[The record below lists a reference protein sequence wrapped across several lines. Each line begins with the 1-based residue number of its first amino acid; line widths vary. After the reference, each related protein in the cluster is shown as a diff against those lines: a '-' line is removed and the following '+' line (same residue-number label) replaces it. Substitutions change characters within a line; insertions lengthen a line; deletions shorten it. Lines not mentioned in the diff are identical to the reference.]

1 MKKKTFIMICLT
13 VIFGMVLGPLQS
25 VAAAEATWPSG
36 TYPAPATG
44 SFTRLNGLFDR
55 VSTDSSPIKSGT
67 DEVGFELN
75 ADQASKVGSVW
86 SKTPFVDLSKDKF
99 TLDMQIYLGN
109 KTGGADGLA
118 FALAGTK
125 PAGPG
130 NGGAALGIWG
140 SPEMQN
146 GTSEAVAATGTLNS
160 FAIVV
165 DTKKSVETLKSGMDK
180 NVGFPAFFS
189 SDQYIG
195 SGYPS
200 QASMYK
206 IGFPYWQTELVFT
219 GSGTGLRNFAKPLS
233 TRVNNGNWQNL
244 VVSWAK
250 TSSGGTLT
258 YQIKGAGL
266 TTVSQ
271 PITWTNAQIQ
281 SIFGSTKLFLGFTS
295 ATGAASEPHV
305 VGIKSLADFNTVS
318 GTVTLKQGNDPVTID
333 KPLNIGDK
341 LMYEYALDV
350 NNIDGRP
357 WKATN
362 IALPKGEYLDY
373 LNSGGT
379 PAKPGD
385 NLEVN
390 VTIGSETKTAHAIVQ
405 PDNLSVIITD
415 MPEFPN
421 NTESLVKFSLPV
433 QVQKHDLSS
442 FTSITHDTGT
452 FTGGTP
458 SNSYKLTNTV
468 NQANTLTYVIAANP
482 GELTLEKVPGFYFEK
497 LGVSGLEDPTVA
509 DVINGIPG
517 QNPFPATSA
526 GIDPT
531 QWLNTLGRK
540 TPAGYDGFISV
551 KDSRPTKPG
560 WTLSMK
566 LSPFTRTEGGY
577 VLGDNG
583 NTDGGKA
590 QIVLIDTNPQAQL
603 KVASIKDNGNDTV
616 VKSMPAGNSDW
627 DLKDDSSTAP
637 ITQALMSIEK
647 TPSVHAGKYSSTATW
662 TLANA
667 PQ

>member
-13 VIFGMVLGPLQS
+13 VIFGMVLGPLQP

-125 PAGPG
+125 PTKSG
-130 NGGAALGIWG
+130 NGGASLGVWG
-140 SPEMQN
+140 LPEMQ
-146 GTSEAVAATGTLNS
+146 GGSSVGVAATGTLNS

-180 NVGFPAFFS
+180 NVGYPAFFS

-206 IGFPYWQTELVFT
+206 IGLPYWQTELVFT
-219 GSGTGLRNFAKPLS
+219 GSGTGLRNFADPLS
-233 TRVNNGNWQNL
+233 TRVTNGNWQNL

-258 YQIKGAGL
+258 YQIKGTGL
-266 TTVSQ
+266 TTVSRS
-271 PITWTNAQIQ
+271 ITWTNAQIQ

-318 GTVTLKQGNDPVTID
+318 GTVTLKRGNDPVTID

-373 LNSGGT
+373 LNSGGA

-385 NLEVN
+385 NLDVN

-405 PDNLSVIITD
+405 SDNLSAVITD

-433 QVQKHDLSS
+433 QVQKHNA
-442 FTSITHDTGT
+442 TTIKYVTHAAGNL
-452 FTGGTP
+452 TGGAP

-468 NQANTLTYVIAANP
+468 DNSDSVKYSIAAFDP
-482 GELTLEKVPGFYFEK
+482 GELSLLVVPNFYFQK
-497 LGVSGLEDPTVA
+497 LKVGEPEPVDPEVA
-509 DVINGIPG
+509 DVIAGIPG
-517 QNPFPATSA
+517 QGKLNSSSEIAPDKWLINNSQNVSA
-526 GIDPT
+526 PGKY
-531 QWLNTLGRK
+531 LE
-540 TPAGYDGFISV
+540 V
-551 KDSRPTKPG
+551 KDTRPDKPG
-560 WTLSMK
+560 WRLSMK
-566 LSPFTRTEGGY
+566 LSPFTHADDY

-583 NTDGGKA
+583 DKGGGKA
-590 QIVLIDTNPQAQL
+590 EMVLFDVNSQTDFE
-603 KVASIKDNGNDTV
+603 VTRIKDNNQDSV
-616 VKSMPAGNSDW
+616 VKVMQAGTAEPNWSLGDAA
-627 DLKDDSSTAP
+627 SS
-637 ITQALMSIEK
+637 TQALLSVQK

>member
-109 KTGGADGLA
+109 KTSGADGLA

-146 GTSEAVAATGTLNS
+146 GTSEAVAATGTPNS

-180 NVGFPAFFS
+180 NVGYPAFFS

-206 IGFPYWQTELVFT
+206 IGLPYWQTELVFT
-219 GSGTGLRNFAKPLS
+219 GSGNGLRNFAKPLS

-373 LNSGGT
+373 LNSGGA

-385 NLEVN
+385 NLAVN
-390 VTIGSETKTAHAIVQ
+390 VTIGFETKTAHAIVQ
-405 PDNLSVIITD
+405 SDNLSAVITD

-433 QVQKHDLSS
+433 QVQKHNA
-442 FTSITHDTGT
+442 TTIKYVTHAAGNL
-452 FTGGTP
+452 TGGSP

-468 NQANTLTYVIAANP
+468 DNSDSVKYSIAAFDP
-482 GELTLEKVPGFYFEK
+482 GELSLLVVPNFYFQK
-497 LGVSGLEDPTVA
+497 LKVGEPEPVDPEVA
-509 DVINGIPG
+509 DVIAGIPG
-517 QNPFPATSA
+517 QGKLNSSSEIAPDKWLINNSQNVSA
-526 GIDPT
+526 PGKY
-531 QWLNTLGRK
+531 LE
-540 TPAGYDGFISV
+540 V
-551 KDSRPTKPG
+551 KDTRPDKPG
-560 WTLSMK
+560 WRLSMK
-566 LSPFTRTEGGY
+566 LSPFTHADDY

-583 NTDGGKA
+583 DKGGGKA
-590 QIVLIDTNPQAQL
+590 EMVLFDVNSQTDFE
-603 KVASIKDNGNDTV
+603 VTRIKDNNQDSV
-616 VKSMPAGNSDW
+616 VKVMQAGTTEPNWSLGDAA
-627 DLKDDSSTAP
+627 SS
-637 ITQALMSIEK
+637 TQALLSVQR

>member
-86 SKTPFVDLSKDKF
+86 SKTPFVDLNKDKF

-125 PAGPG
+125 PTKSG
-130 NGGAALGIWG
+130 NGGASLGVWG
-140 SPEMQN
+140 LPEMQ
-146 GTSEAVAATGTLNS
+146 GGSSVGVAATGTLNS

-165 DTKKSVETLKSGMDK
+165 DTKKSVEAFKSGMDK
-180 NVGFPAFFS
+180 NVGYPAFFS

-206 IGFPYWQTELVFT
+206 IGIPYWQTELVFT
-219 GSGTGLRNFAKPLS
+219 GSGTGLRNFADPLS
-233 TRVNNGNWQNL
+233 TRVTNGNWQNL

-258 YQIKGAGL
+258 YQIKGTGL
-266 TTVSQ
+266 TTVSRS
-271 PITWTNAQIQ
+271 ITWTNAQIQ

-333 KPLNIGDK
+333 KPLNIGDN
-341 LMYEYALDV
+341 LD
-350 NNIDGRP
+350 
-357 WKATN
+357 
-362 IALPKGEYLDY
+362 
-373 LNSGGT
+373 
-379 PAKPGD
+379 
-385 NLEVN
+385 VN

-405 PDNLSVIITD
+405 SDNLSAVITD

-433 QVQKHDLSS
+433 QVQKHNA
-442 FTSITHDTGT
+442 TTIKYVTHAAGNL
-452 FTGGTP
+452 TGGAP

-468 NQANTLTYVIAANP
+468 DNSDSVKYSIAAFDP
-482 GELTLEKVPGFYFEK
+482 GELSLLVVPNFYFQK
-497 LGVSGLEDPTVA
+497 LKVGEPEPVDPEVA
-509 DVINGIPG
+509 DVIAGIPG
-517 QNPFPATSA
+517 QGKLNSSSEIAPDKWLINNSQNVSA
-526 GIDPT
+526 PGKY
-531 QWLNTLGRK
+531 LE
-540 TPAGYDGFISV
+540 V
-551 KDSRPTKPG
+551 KDTRPDKPG
-560 WTLSMK
+560 WRLSMK
-566 LSPFTRTEGGY
+566 LSPFTHADDY

-583 NTDGGKA
+583 DKGGGKA
-590 QIVLIDTNPQAQL
+590 EMVLFDVNSQTDFE
-603 KVASIKDNGNDTV
+603 VTRIKDNNQDSV
-616 VKSMPAGNSDW
+616 VKVMQAGTTEPNWSLGDAA
-627 DLKDDSSTAP
+627 SS
-637 ITQALMSIEK
+637 TQALLSVQR

>member
-1 MKKKTFIMICLT
+1 
-13 VIFGMVLGPLQS
+13 
-25 VAAAEATWPSG
+25 
-36 TYPAPATG
+36 
-44 SFTRLNGLFDR
+44 
-55 VSTDSSPIKSGT
+55 
-67 DEVGFELN
+67 
-75 ADQASKVGSVW
+75 
-86 SKTPFVDLSKDKF
+86 
-99 TLDMQIYLGN
+99 
-109 KTGGADGLA
+109 
-118 FALAGTK
+118 
-125 PAGPG
+125 
-130 NGGAALGIWG
+130 
-140 SPEMQN
+140 MQN

-180 NVGFPAFFS
+180 NVGYPAFFS

-206 IGFPYWQTELVFT
+206 IGLPYWQTELVFT

-362 IALPKGEYLDY
+362 IVLPKGEYLDY
-373 LNSGGT
+373 LNSGGA

-385 NLEVN
+385 NLAVN

-405 PDNLSVIITD
+405 SDNLSAVITD

-433 QVQKHDLSS
+433 QVQKHNA
-442 FTSITHDTGT
+442 TTIKYVTHAAGNL
-452 FTGGTP
+452 TGGAP

-468 NQANTLTYVIAANP
+468 DNSDSVKYSIAAFDP
-482 GELTLEKVPGFYFEK
+482 GELSLLVVPNFYFQK
-497 LGVSGLEDPTVA
+497 LKVGEPEPVDPEVA
-509 DVINGIPG
+509 DVIAGIPG
-517 QNPFPATSA
+517 QGKLNSSSEIAPDKWLINNSQNVSA
-526 GIDPT
+526 PGKY
-531 QWLNTLGRK
+531 LE
-540 TPAGYDGFISV
+540 V
-551 KDSRPTKPG
+551 KDTRPDKPG
-560 WTLSMK
+560 WRLSMK
-566 LSPFTRTEGGY
+566 LSPFTHADDY

-583 NTDGGKA
+583 DKGGGKA
-590 QIVLIDTNPQAQL
+590 EMVLFDVNSQTDFE
-603 KVASIKDNGNDTV
+603 VTRIKDNNQDSV
-616 VKSMPAGNSDW
+616 VKVMQAGTTEPNWSLGDAA
-627 DLKDDSSTAP
+627 SS
-637 ITQALMSIEK
+637 TQALLSVQR

>member
-86 SKTPFVDLSKDKF
+86 SKTPFVDLNKDKF

-125 PAGPG
+125 PTKSG
-130 NGGAALGIWG
+130 NGGASLGVWG
-140 SPEMQN
+140 LPEMQ
-146 GTSEAVAATGTLNS
+146 GGSSVGVAATGTLNS

-165 DTKKSVETLKSGMDK
+165 DTKKSVEAFKSGMDK
-180 NVGFPAFFS
+180 NVGYPAFFS

-206 IGFPYWQTELVFT
+206 IGIPYWQTELVFT
-219 GSGTGLRNFAKPLS
+219 GSGTGLRNFADPLS
-233 TRVNNGNWQNL
+233 TRVTNGNWQNL

-258 YQIKGAGL
+258 YQIKGTGL
-266 TTVSQ
+266 TTVSRS
-271 PITWTNAQIQ
+271 ITWTNAQIQ

-373 LNSGGT
+373 LNSGGA

-385 NLEVN
+385 NLDVN

-405 PDNLSVIITD
+405 SDNLSAVITD
-415 MPEFPN
+415 MP
-421 NTESLVKFSLPV
+421 
-433 QVQKHDLSS
+433 
-442 FTSITHDTGT
+442 
-452 FTGGTP
+452 
-458 SNSYKLTNTV
+458 
-468 NQANTLTYVIAANP
+468 
-482 GELTLEKVPGFYFEK
+482 
-497 LGVSGLEDPTVA
+497 
-509 DVINGIPG
+509 
-517 QNPFPATSA
+517 
-526 GIDPT
+526 
-531 QWLNTLGRK
+531 
-540 TPAGYDGFISV
+540 
-551 KDSRPTKPG
+551 
-560 WTLSMK
+560 
-566 LSPFTRTEGGY
+566 
-577 VLGDNG
+577 
-583 NTDGGKA
+583 
-590 QIVLIDTNPQAQL
+590 
-603 KVASIKDNGNDTV
+603 
-616 VKSMPAGNSDW
+616 
-627 DLKDDSSTAP
+627 
-637 ITQALMSIEK
+637 
-647 TPSVHAGKYSSTATW
+647 
-662 TLANA
+662 
-667 PQ
+667 

>member
-180 NVGFPAFFS
+180 NVGYPAFFS

-206 IGFPYWQTELVFT
+206 IGLPYWQTELVFT

-362 IALPKGEYLDY
+362 IVLPKGEYLDY
-373 LNSGGT
+373 LNSGGA

-385 NLEVN
+385 NLAVN

-405 PDNLSVIITD
+405 SDNLSAVITD

-433 QVQKHDLSS
+433 QVQKHNA
-442 FTSITHDTGT
+442 TTIKYVTHAAGNL
-452 FTGGTP
+452 TGGAP

-468 NQANTLTYVIAANP
+468 DNSDSVKYSIAAFDP
-482 GELTLEKVPGFYFEK
+482 GELSLLVVPNFYFQK
-497 LGVSGLEDPTVA
+497 LKVGEPEPVDPEVA
-509 DVINGIPG
+509 DVIAGIPG
-517 QNPFPATSA
+517 QGKLNSSSEIAPDKWLINNSQNVSA
-526 GIDPT
+526 PGKY
-531 QWLNTLGRK
+531 LE
-540 TPAGYDGFISV
+540 V
-551 KDSRPTKPG
+551 KDTRPDKPG
-560 WTLSMK
+560 WRLSMK
-566 LSPFTRTEGGY
+566 LSPFTHADDY

-583 NTDGGKA
+583 DKGGGKA
-590 QIVLIDTNPQAQL
+590 EMVLFDVNSQTDFE
-603 KVASIKDNGNDTV
+603 VTRIKDNNQEGN
-616 VKSMPAGNSDW
+616 AGR
-627 DLKDDSSTAP
+627 DDRTK
-637 ITQALMSIEK
+637 L
-647 TPSVHAGKYSSTATW
+647 VTW
-662 TLANA
+662 
-667 PQ
+667 

>member
-109 KTGGADGLA
+109 KTSGADGLA

-146 GTSEAVAATGTLNS
+146 GTSEAVAATGTPNS

-180 NVGFPAFFS
+180 NVGYPAFFS

-206 IGFPYWQTELVFT
+206 IGLPYWQTELVFT
-219 GSGTGLRNFAKPLS
+219 GSGNGLRNFAKPLS

-250 TSSGGTLT
+250 TSGGGTLT

-373 LNSGGT
+373 LNSGGA

-385 NLEVN
+385 NLAVN
-390 VTIGSETKTAHAIVQ
+390 VTIGFETKTAHAIVQ
-405 PDNLSVIITD
+405 SDNLSAVITD

-433 QVQKHDLSS
+433 QVQKHNA
-442 FTSITHDTGT
+442 TTIKYVTHAAGNL
-452 FTGGTP
+452 TGGSP

-468 NQANTLTYVIAANP
+468 DNSDSVKYSIAAFDP
-482 GELTLEKVPGFYFEK
+482 GELSLLVVPNFYFQK
-497 LGVSGLEDPTVA
+497 LKVGEPEPVDPEVA
-509 DVINGIPG
+509 DVIAGIPG
-517 QNPFPATSA
+517 QGKLNSSSEIAPDKWLINNSQNVSA
-526 GIDPT
+526 PGKY
-531 QWLNTLGRK
+531 LE
-540 TPAGYDGFISV
+540 V
-551 KDSRPTKPG
+551 KDTRPDKPG
-560 WTLSMK
+560 WRLSMK
-566 LSPFTRTEGGY
+566 LSPFTHADDY

-583 NTDGGKA
+583 DKGGGKA
-590 QIVLIDTNPQAQL
+590 EMVLFDVNSQTDFE
-603 KVASIKDNGNDTV
+603 VTRIKDNNQDSV
-616 VKSMPAGNSDW
+616 VKVMQAGTTEPNWSLGDAA
-627 DLKDDSSTAP
+627 SS
-637 ITQALMSIEK
+637 TQALLSVQR

>member
-109 KTGGADGLA
+109 KTGGASLGVWGL
-118 FALAGTK
+118 
-125 PAGPG
+125 
-130 NGGAALGIWG
+130 
-140 SPEMQN
+140 PEMQ
-146 GTSEAVAATGTLNS
+146 GGSSVGVAATGTLNS

-165 DTKKSVETLKSGMDK
+165 DTKKSVEAFKSGMDK
-180 NVGFPAFFS
+180 NVGYPAFFS

-206 IGFPYWQTELVFT
+206 IGIPYWQTELVFT
-219 GSGTGLRNFAKPLS
+219 GSGTGLRNFADPLS
-233 TRVNNGNWQNL
+233 TRVTNGNWQNL

-258 YQIKGAGL
+258 YQIKGTGL
-266 TTVSQ
+266 TTVSRS
-271 PITWTNAQIQ
+271 ITWTNAQIQ

-305 VGIKSLADFNTVS
+305 VGIKSLADFNAVS

-373 LNSGGT
+373 LNSGGA

-385 NLEVN
+385 NLDVN

-405 PDNLSVIITD
+405 SDNLSAVITD

-433 QVQKHDLSS
+433 QVQKHNA
-442 FTSITHDTGT
+442 TIIKYVTHAAGNL
-452 FTGGTP
+452 TGGAP

-468 NQANTLTYVIAANP
+468 DNSDSVKYSIAAFDP
-482 GELTLEKVPGFYFEK
+482 GELSLLVVPNFYFQK
-497 LGVSGLEDPTVA
+497 LKVGEPEPVDPEVA
-509 DVINGIPG
+509 DVIAGIPG
-517 QNPFPATSA
+517 QGKLNSSSEIAPDKWLINNSQNVSA
-526 GIDPT
+526 PGKY
-531 QWLNTLGRK
+531 LE
-540 TPAGYDGFISV
+540 V
-551 KDSRPTKPG
+551 KDTRPDKPG
-560 WTLSMK
+560 WRLSMK
-566 LSPFTRTEGGY
+566 LSPFTHADDY

-583 NTDGGKA
+583 DKGGGKA
-590 QIVLIDTNPQAQL
+590 EMVLFDVNSQTDFE
-603 KVASIKDNGNDTV
+603 VTRIKDNNQDSV
-616 VKSMPAGNSDW
+616 VKVMQAGTTEPNWSLGDAA
-627 DLKDDSSTAP
+627 SS
-637 ITQALMSIEK
+637 TQALLSVQR

>member
-109 KTGGADGLA
+109 KTSGADGLA

-146 GTSEAVAATGTLNS
+146 GTSEAVAATGTPNS

-180 NVGFPAFFS
+180 NVGYPAFFS

-206 IGFPYWQTELVFT
+206 IGLPYWQTELVFT
-219 GSGTGLRNFAKPLS
+219 GSGNGLRNFAKPLS

-373 LNSGGT
+373 LNSGGA

-385 NLEVN
+385 NLAVN

-405 PDNLSVIITD
+405 SDNLSAVITD

-433 QVQKHDLSS
+433 QVQKHNA
-442 FTSITHDTGT
+442 TTIKYVTHAAGNL
-452 FTGGTP
+452 TGGSP

-468 NQANTLTYVIAANP
+468 DNSDSVKYSIAAFDP
-482 GELTLEKVPGFYFEK
+482 GELSLLVVPNFYFQK
-497 LGVSGLEDPTVA
+497 LKVGEPEPVDPEVA
-509 DVINGIPG
+509 DVIAGIPG
-517 QNPFPATSA
+517 QGKLNSSSEIAPDKWLINNSQNVSA
-526 GIDPT
+526 PGKY
-531 QWLNTLGRK
+531 LE
-540 TPAGYDGFISV
+540 V
-551 KDSRPTKPG
+551 KDTRPDKPG
-560 WTLSMK
+560 WRLSMK
-566 LSPFTRTEGGY
+566 LSPFTHADDY

-583 NTDGGKA
+583 DKGVGKA
-590 QIVLIDTNPQAQL
+590 EMVLFDVNSQTDFE
-603 KVASIKDNGNDTV
+603 VTRIKDNNQDSV
-616 VKSMPAGNSDW
+616 VKVMQAGTTEPNWSLGDAA
-627 DLKDDSSTAP
+627 SS
-637 ITQALMSIEK
+637 TQALLSVQR

>member
-1 MKKKTFIMICLT
+1 M
-13 VIFGMVLGPLQS
+13 
-25 VAAAEATWPSG
+25 
-36 TYPAPATG
+36 
-44 SFTRLNGLFDR
+44 NGLFDR

-130 NGGAALGIWG
+130 NGGASLGIWG
-140 SPEMQN
+140 LPEMQN
-146 GTSEAVAATGTLNS
+146 GSSAAVAATGTLNS

-180 NVGFPAFFS
+180 NVGYPAFFS

-206 IGFPYWQTELVFT
+206 IGLPYWQTELVFT

-266 TTVSQ
+266 STVSQ

-318 GTVTLKQGNDPVTID
+318 GTVTLKQGNDPVIID

-373 LNSGGT
+373 LNSGGA

-385 NLEVN
+385 NLDVN

-405 PDNLSVIITD
+405 SDNLSAVITD

-433 QVQKHDLSS
+433 QVQKHNA
-442 FTSITHDTGT
+442 TTIKYVTHAAGNL
-452 FTGGTP
+452 TGGAP

-468 NQANTLTYVIAANP
+468 DNSDSVKYSIAAFDP
-482 GELTLEKVPGFYFEK
+482 GELSLLVVPNFYFQK
-497 LGVSGLEDPTVA
+497 LKVGEPEPVDPEVA
-509 DVINGIPG
+509 DVIAGIPG
-517 QNPFPATSA
+517 QGKLNSSSEIAPDKWLINNPQNVSA
-526 GIDPT
+526 PGKY
-531 QWLNTLGRK
+531 LE
-540 TPAGYDGFISV
+540 V
-551 KDSRPTKPG
+551 KDTRPDKPG
-560 WTLSMK
+560 WRLSMK
-566 LSPFTRTEGGY
+566 LSPFTHADDY

-583 NTDGGKA
+583 DKGGGKA
-590 QIVLIDTNPQAQL
+590 EMVLFDVNSQTDFE
-603 KVASIKDNGNDTV
+603 VTRIKDNNQDSV
-616 VKSMPAGNSDW
+616 VKVMQAGTAEPNWSLGDAA
-627 DLKDDSSTAP
+627 SS
-637 ITQALMSIEK
+637 TQALLSVQK

>member
-125 PAGPG
+125 PAGLG

-146 GTSEAVAATGTLNS
+146 GTSEAVAATGTPNS
-160 FAIVV
+160 FAVVV
-165 DTKKSVETLKSGMDK
+165 DTKKTVDSVRGGMDK
-180 NVGFPAFFS
+180 SVKYPFFG

-195 SGYPS
+195 SGYPG

-206 IGFPYWQTELVFT
+206 ISGLFWRTELVFT
-219 GSGTGLRNFAKPLS
+219 DSGTGLRNFADPLS

-266 TTVSQ
+266 TTASQ
-271 PITWTNAQIQ
+271 SIPWTNAQIQ

-305 VGIKSLADFNTVS
+305 VGIKSLADFNEVS
-318 GTVTLKQGNDPVTID
+318 GTVTLKQGNAPVPED
-333 KPLNIGDK
+333 KPLNIGEK
-341 LMYEYALDV
+341 LTYEYALDV
-350 NNIDGRP
+350 RNLDGRP

-362 IALPKGEYLDY
+362 ITLPKGKYLDY

-385 NLEVN
+385 NVEIN

-421 NTESLVKFSLPV
+421 NAESLVKFSLPV

-442 FTSITHDTGT
+442 FTIITHDTGT

-458 SNSYKLTNTV
+458 SNSYKLTNTGT
-468 NQANTLTYVIAANP
+468 QPNTIKYVIAANP

-497 LGVSGLEDPTVA
+497 IGASGLEDPTVS
-509 DVINGIPG
+509 DVIKGIPG
-517 QNPFPATSA
+517 QDPFPTTST

-560 WTLSMK
+560 WTLSLK

-616 VKSMPAGNSDW
+616 VKSMSAGNSDW
-627 DLKDDSSTAP
+627 DLKDDSSTSP

-647 TPSVHAGKYSSTATW
+647 TPSVRAGKYSSTATW

>member
-146 GTSEAVAATGTLNS
+146 GTSEAVAATGTPNS
-160 FAIVV
+160 FAVVV
-165 DTKKSVETLKSGMDK
+165 DTKKTVDSVRGGMDK
-180 NVGFPAFFS
+180 SVKYPFFG

-195 SGYPS
+195 SGYPG

-206 IGFPYWQTELVFT
+206 ISGLFWRTELFFT
-219 GSGTGLRNFAKPLS
+219 DSGTGLRNFADPLS
-233 TRVNNGNWQNL
+233 TRVTNGKWQNL
-244 VVSWAK
+244 VVSWVK

-258 YQIKGAGL
+258 YQIKGDGL

-271 PITWTNAQIQ
+271 SISWTNAQIQ

-362 IALPKGEYLDY
+362 IVLPKGEYLDY
-373 LNSGGT
+373 LNSGGA

-385 NLEVN
+385 NLAVN
-390 VTIGSETKTAHAIVQ
+390 VTIGSETKTTHAIVQ
-405 PDNLSVIITD
+405 SDNLSAVITD

-433 QVQKHDLSS
+433 QVQKHNA
-442 FTSITHDTGT
+442 TTIKYVTHAAGNL
-452 FTGGTP
+452 TGGAP

-468 NQANTLTYVIAANP
+468 DNSDSVKYSIAAFDP
-482 GELTLEKVPGFYFEK
+482 GELSLLVVPNFYFQK
-497 LGVSGLEDPTVA
+497 LKVGEPEPVDPEVA
-509 DVINGIPG
+509 DVIAGIPG
-517 QNPFPATSA
+517 QGKLNSSSEIAPDKWLINNSQNVSA
-526 GIDPT
+526 PGKY
-531 QWLNTLGRK
+531 LE
-540 TPAGYDGFISV
+540 V
-551 KDSRPTKPG
+551 KDTRPDKPG
-560 WTLSMK
+560 WRLSMK
-566 LSPFTRTEGGY
+566 LSPFTHADDY

-583 NTDGGKA
+583 DKGGGKA
-590 QIVLIDTNPQAQL
+590 EMVLFDVNSQTDFE
-603 KVASIKDNGNDTV
+603 VTRIKDNNQDSV
-616 VKSMPAGNSDW
+616 VKVMQAGTAEPNWSLGDAA
-627 DLKDDSSTAP
+627 SS
-637 ITQALMSIEK
+637 TQALLSVQK